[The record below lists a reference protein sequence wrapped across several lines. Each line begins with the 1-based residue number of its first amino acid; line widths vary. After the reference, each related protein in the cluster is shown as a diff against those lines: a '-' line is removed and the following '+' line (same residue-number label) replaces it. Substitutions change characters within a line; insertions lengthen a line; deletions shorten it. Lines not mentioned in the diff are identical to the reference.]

1 MKVINMRSKLKN
13 ILGYNF
19 KSLALFE
26 LIYKLLTTIIFV
38 PLFLS
43 IFSFITKICG
53 YNYLTLENVIS
64 FLINPLAIIFILLL
78 LLFMTFYT
86 FIDISTIIIILD
98 ASYQKEKI
106 SVKDAFIQALN
117 KSKRVFKKENI
128 LIPFLVIFLIPFLN
142 VGISSGFISTISLP
156 EFILDFILDNSVLTI
171 IYVTLIVFLTILLFR
186 WLYVFHYF
194 ILEDCNFKEAR
205 HKSVALSSKNKLK
218 DYLRILITQISIVF
232 VYVFWIFL
240 GIFLIIG
247 IYKIFGQVNI
257 LGNLSITIIWL
268 LIAISFIILLLLATP
283 ISYALISI
291 LFYKHKE
298 QRKEKII
305 HIKSKGITKK
315 QQAKYLKVL
324 KYSCIIL
331 VLISGTLFTYSVINN
346 KYDLK
351 IEYVRPMAVTAHR
364 GASAMYPENTMRAF
378 IGAKELGADWIE
390 LDVQQTKDQQ
400 IIVIHDTSLKRTTG
414 INKKTYDVT
423 YEEIKDVDAGS
434 FFRPEFQGEK
444 IPLLSEVIEFAQTNG
459 MKLNIEL
466 KPTGKETDFEKS
478 VVDLIKKYHFENNC
492 VITSQHY
499 EVLENVKAYDKS
511 IKTIY
516 VMSLAY
522 GDIKSLIAADGFS
535 VEASSI
541 TKTLVNN
548 LHNAGKEVYAWT
560 INTEESINKMIS
572 CNVDNIITDDIT
584 LASSLVYKSKTS
596 NLIQEYVNFI
606 NNIL

>member
-1 MKVINMRSKLKN
+1 MKVSNMRSKLRN

-26 LIYKLLTTIIFV
+26 LIYKLLTTIIFA
-38 PLFLS
+38 PLFLAM
-43 IFSFITKICG
+43 FSFITKICG
-53 YNYLTLENVIS
+53 YNYLTLENVVS

-86 FIDISTIIIILD
+86 FIDISAVIIILD

-106 SVKDAFIQALN
+106 GVKDAFTQALN
-117 KSKRVFKKENI
+117 KSKRVFNKENI

-142 VGISSGFISTISLP
+142 VGISSGFVSTISIP
-156 EFILDFILDNSVLTI
+156 EFILDFILDNSVLAI
-171 IYVTLIVFLTILLFR
+171 IYVALIFFLTIILFR
-186 WLYVFHYF
+186 WLYALHYF
-194 ILEDCNFKEAR
+194 ILENCNFKEAR
-205 HKSVALSSKNKLK
+205 HKSVILSSKNKLK

-257 LGNLSITIIWL
+257 LGNLAITIIWL

-283 ISYALISI
+283 VSYALISI

-298 QRKEKII
+298 QRKEKVI

-315 QQAKYLKVL
+315 QQAKYLRVL
-324 KYSCIIL
+324 KYSCIVL
-331 VLISGTLFTYSVINN
+331 VIISGTIFTYSVINN

-351 IEYVRPMAVTAHR
+351 IEYVRSMAVTAHR
-364 GASAMYPENTMRAF
+364 GASAMYPENTMQAF

-400 IIVIHDTSLKRTTG
+400 IIVMHDTSLKRTTG
-414 INKKTYDVT
+414 INKKTYEVT

-434 FFRPEFQGEK
+434 FFSPAFQGEK

-466 KPTGKETDFEKS
+466 KPTGQEIDFEKS
-478 VVDLIKKYHFENNC
+478 IVDLIKKYHYENSC

-499 EVLENVKAYDKS
+499 EVLENVKKYDSS

-522 GDIKSLIAADGFS
+522 GDIKSLTAADGFS

-541 TKTLVNN
+541 TRTLVNN

-560 INTEESINKMIS
+560 INTEESINKMINS
-572 CNVDNIITDDIT
+572 NVDNIITDDIT
-584 LASSLVYKSKTS
+584 LANSLVYKSKTS

-606 NNIL
+606 NSIL